1 MYLGVIDGYP
11 SRHLLKVG
19 ISLARSVTLAKSS
32 WSFTISQNA
41 SLLLSLQSF
50 STNMTEFHM
59 NQSKDTLNYKMAFAV
74 FAV

>member
-11 SRHLLKVG
+11 SRHLSKVG

-59 NQSKDTLNYKMAFAV
+59 NQSQDTLNCEMAFAV